1 MEQIQQI
8 RDLGTSLGYE
18 DDELRRFVKDQQD
31 RVRDERAALRQE
43 QKDEL
48 DRKAAIEKALIE
60 KAKVENEWELQ
71 KLTHSQKM
79 EELSKQAE
87 LPQLVSTGGSHDTV
101 RGPKIPAFEEG
112 KDEIDS
118 YLRRFERYATAQKWK
133 PDIWATHLSALLKG
147 KALDVYALMPVD
159 KALDYPALKDALL
172 KRYDMTEEGF
182 KRRFRSCRPEP
193 GETFIQF
200 SVRLDSYFKRWID
213 MAHTDNT
220 YISLYDLIIRDQFL
234 HICSKDLSL
243 FLKERIPDSLEK
255 MVALADQY
263 REARHT
269 SASNLIDKGN
279 QSNTSSVRNQSG
291 PKAGDYSTKKEQ
303 RSIKPAERTSFV
315 PVRDRKCFRCG
326 KNGHIAPD
334 CRVNLQKTNS
344 GSSDDRN
351 NFKGKVCNTCTIP
364 TDSIVDAIP
373 TGCTSTLPLSCQS
386 TVNVSMPVSSGYVD
400 GKPVTV
406 LRDTGCS
413 GIVVKRDM
421 VGNESLTGGK
431 QVCILADGTRVEVP
445 IARIAIDTPYLQG
458 EFEGWCMANP
468 VYDLII
474 GNVEDA
480 REPGKPDPLWQQTG
494 AVETR
499 EQVRNKSK
507 PFVQLKVKDIIT
519 DEVNPNVIKKAQLED
534 TTLDKIR
541 RYVLTGDTVTRKNGK
556 VKWILKRGMIY
567 RQFSSSKHDRVSC
580 TQLVVPK
587 FHRETVTRVA
597 HESIMS
603 GHMGTQRTLDR
614 VLSAFYWPG
623 VSADVKRF
631 CQSCDI
637 CQRTV
642 PKGKIGKVP
651 LQSMPLIDEPFK
663 RVAVD
668 LIGPLFPRTDR
679 GNRYILTL
687 VDYATRYPEAIAL
700 KDIETESVAESLV
713 DIFSRV
719 GVPQEMLTDMGSQF
733 TSKLMAEVSRLISL
747 RQLTTTVYHPMCNG
761 LVERFNGSLKL
772 MLKRM
777 CHERPKDWD
786 RYVDAL
792 LFAYREVSQES
803 LKFSPFELVYGKQVR
818 GPMAILK
825 ELWTKEIDDPEVK
838 STYQYVIDLRERLEA
853 TCELARSNLASAS
866 KKNKVYYDKSTKQR
880 HMKVGDKVLVLL
892 PTDKNKLLMQWKGP
906 FTITEK
912 FGKVDYRIQ
921 MNGKIKTFHANLLK
935 RYVERYDVDDLTV
948 VSSAVIDTD
957 SDQVDVYD
965 EIHEIPFTDSGENA
979 SHIDVNPDLDENQL
993 LQVKELLFS
1002 FPEVFTDSP
1011 GCTDLLEHDIK
1022 LSSETP
1028 VRMKPYPIPYSMLD
1042 TVNAEVSKM
1051 LDLGV
1056 IEASTSPYASP
1067 IVIVKKKDNTN
1078 RFCIDFRSLNSQTLF
1093 DAEPMGNAEEMFSKL
1108 AGHQYFSRIDLSK
1121 GYWQLPLS
1129 EDAKPKTAF
1138 QTPKGLFQFRRMPFG
1153 LVTAPASFCR
1163 LMRILLKGMEN
1174 IDNFIDDIIIF
1185 TLTFEQHL
1193 EVLYELLVRLK
1204 GANLTA
1210 RPSKCSIGYGS
1221 LECLGHF
1228 VGDDK
1233 LKPHPDK
1240 VKAMG
1245 EAPRPVT
1252 KKQVRSFLGLVG
1264 FYRKFIPNF
1273 SCIALPLTDLTK
1285 KGQPSTVVW
1294 ENAQENAFQSLR
1306 CALVRFPILKLPD
1319 FTKIFVLMTDAS
1331 DRGIGAVLMQ
1341 YQENSK
1347 MPIAYASRKLKKS
1360 EVAYSTIEKECL
1372 AIVWAVQKFQR
1383 YLYGREF
1390 ILETDH
1396 QPLTYLNKKK
1406 VENAR
1411 LMRWALA
1418 LQPYRFRIVAV
1429 KGIDNVGA
1437 DYLSRV

>member
-1 MEQIQQI
+1 
-8 RDLGTSLGYE
+8 
-18 DDELRRFVKDQQD
+18 
-31 RVRDERAALRQE
+31 
-43 QKDEL
+43 
-48 DRKAAIEKALIE
+48 
-60 KAKVENEWELQ
+60 
-71 KLTHSQKM
+71 
-79 EELSKQAE
+79 
-87 LPQLVSTGGSHDTV
+87 
-101 RGPKIPAFEEG
+101 
-112 KDEIDS
+112 
-118 YLRRFERYATAQKWK
+118 
-133 PDIWATHLSALLKG
+133 
-147 KALDVYALMPVD
+147 MPVD

-213 MAHTDNT
+213 MAHTDTT

-263 REARHT
+263 REARQT

-291 PKAGDYSTKKEQ
+291 SKPVDYSTKKEQ
-303 RSIKPAERTSFV
+303 RSIKPTERTSFV
-315 PVRDRKCFRCG
+315 PNRDRKCFRCG
-326 KNGHIAPD
+326 KNGHIATD
-334 CRVNLQKTNS
+334 SRVNLQKTNS
-344 GSSDDRN
+344 GSSDDRK

-386 TVNVSMPVSSGYVD
+386 TANVSMPVSSGYVD

-445 IARIAIDTPYLQG
+445 IARIDIDTPYLQG

-567 RQFSSSKHDRVSC
+567 RQFSSSKPDR
-580 TQLVVPK
+580 
-587 FHRETVTRVA
+587 
-597 HESIMS
+597 
-603 GHMGTQRTLDR
+603 
-614 VLSAFYWPG
+614 
-623 VSADVKRF
+623 
-631 CQSCDI
+631 
-637 CQRTV
+637 
-642 PKGKIGKVP
+642 
-651 LQSMPLIDEPFK
+651 SMPLINEPFK

-679 GNRYILTL
+679 GSRYILTL

-700 KDIETESVAESLV
+700 KDIETESVAEALV

-733 TSKLMAEVSRLISL
+733 TSKLMAEV
-747 RQLTTTVYHPMCNG
+747 
-761 LVERFNGSLKL
+761 
-772 MLKRM
+772 
-777 CHERPKDWD
+777 
-786 RYVDAL
+786 
-792 LFAYREVSQES
+792 
-803 LKFSPFELVYGKQVR
+803 
-818 GPMAILK
+818 
-825 ELWTKEIDDPEVK
+825 
-838 STYQYVIDLRERLEA
+838 
-853 TCELARSNLASAS
+853 
-866 KKNKVYYDKSTKQR
+866 
-880 HMKVGDKVLVLL
+880 
-892 PTDKNKLLMQWKGP
+892 
-906 FTITEK
+906 
-912 FGKVDYRIQ
+912 DYRIQ

-935 RYVERYDVDDLTV
+935 RYVERCDVDDDLTV

-979 SHIDVNPDLDENQL
+979 SHIDVNPDLDENQI

-1028 VRMKPYPIPYSMLD
+1028 IRMKPYPIPYSMLD

-1108 AGHQYFSRIDLSK
+1108 AGHKYFSRIDLSK

-1138 QTPKGLFQFRRMPFG
+1138 QTPK
-1153 LVTAPASFCR
+1153 
-1163 LMRILLKGMEN
+1163 
-1174 IDNFIDDIIIF
+1174 
-1185 TLTFEQHL
+1185 
-1193 EVLYELLVRLK
+1193 
-1204 GANLTA
+1204 
-1210 RPSKCSIGYGS
+1210 
-1221 LECLGHF
+1221 
-1228 VGDDK
+1228 
-1233 LKPHPDK
+1233 DK
-1240 VKAMG
+1240 VKAIE

-1252 KKQVRSFLGLVG
+1252 KK
-1264 FYRKFIPNF
+1264 
-1273 SCIALPLTDLTK
+1273 
-1285 KGQPSTVVW
+1285 
-1294 ENAQENAFQSLR
+1294 
-1306 CALVRFPILKLPD
+1306 
-1319 FTKIFVLMTDAS
+1319 
-1331 DRGIGAVLMQ
+1331 
-1341 YQENSK
+1341 
-1347 MPIAYASRKLKKS
+1347 
-1360 EVAYSTIEKECL
+1360 
-1372 AIVWAVQKFQR
+1372 
-1383 YLYGREF
+1383 
-1390 ILETDH
+1390 

>member
-43 QKDEL
+43 QKDER

-60 KAKVENEWELQ
+60 KAKVDNEWELQ

-234 HICSKDLSL
+234 HICSNDLSL

-255 MVALADQY
+255 IVALADQY

-269 SASNLIDKGN
+269 SASNLIVKGN

-303 RSIKPAERTSFV
+303 RSIKPTERTSFV

-344 GSSDDRN
+344 GSSDDRK

-373 TGCTSTLPLSCQS
+373 TGCTSTLPLACQS
-386 TVNVSMPVSSGYVD
+386 TVNVSMLVSSGYVD

-406 LRDTGCS
+406 LRETGCS
-413 GIVVKRDM
+413 AIVLKRDM
-421 VGNESLTGGK
+421 VGDESLTGGK

-474 GNVEDA
+474 GNVEYA

-499 EQVRNKSK
+499 EQVRNKS
-507 PFVQLKVKDIIT
+507 
-519 DEVNPNVIKKAQLED
+519 
-534 TTLDKIR
+534 
-541 RYVLTGDTVTRKNGK
+541 DTVTRKNGK

-567 RQFSSSKHDRVSC
+567 RQFSSSQHDRVSC

-603 GHMGTQRTLDR
+603 GHMGTQRTLDK

-719 GVPQEMLTDMGSQF
+719 GVPQEMLTDMGSQS

-786 RYVDAL
+786 RYVNAL
-792 LFAYREVSQES
+792 LFAYRGSSTGES
-803 LKFSPFELVYGKQVR
+803 
-818 GPMAILK
+818 
-825 ELWTKEIDDPEVK
+825 
-838 STYQYVIDLRERLEA
+838 
-853 TCELARSNLASAS
+853 
-866 KKNKVYYDKSTKQR
+866 
-880 HMKVGDKVLVLL
+880 
-892 PTDKNKLLMQWKGP
+892 
-906 FTITEK
+906 
-912 FGKVDYRIQ
+912 
-921 MNGKIKTFHANLLK
+921 
-935 RYVERYDVDDLTV
+935 
-948 VSSAVIDTD
+948 
-957 SDQVDVYD
+957 
-965 EIHEIPFTDSGENA
+965 
-979 SHIDVNPDLDENQL
+979 
-993 LQVKELLFS
+993 
-1002 FPEVFTDSP
+1002 EVF
-1011 GCTDLLEHDIK
+1011 
-1022 LSSETP
+1022 
-1028 VRMKPYPIPYSMLD
+1028 
-1042 TVNAEVSKM
+1042 
-1051 LDLGV
+1051 
-1056 IEASTSPYASP
+1056 
-1067 IVIVKKKDNTN
+1067 
-1078 RFCIDFRSLNSQTLF
+1078 
-1093 DAEPMGNAEEMFSKL
+1093 
-1108 AGHQYFSRIDLSK
+1108 
-1121 GYWQLPLS
+1121 
-1129 EDAKPKTAF
+1129 
-1138 QTPKGLFQFRRMPFG
+1138 
-1153 LVTAPASFCR
+1153 
-1163 LMRILLKGMEN
+1163 
-1174 IDNFIDDIIIF
+1174 
-1185 TLTFEQHL
+1185 
-1193 EVLYELLVRLK
+1193 
-1204 GANLTA
+1204 
-1210 RPSKCSIGYGS
+1210 
-1221 LECLGHF
+1221 
-1228 VGDDK
+1228 
-1233 LKPHPDK
+1233 
-1240 VKAMG
+1240 
-1245 EAPRPVT
+1245 
-1252 KKQVRSFLGLVG
+1252 
-1264 FYRKFIPNF
+1264 
-1273 SCIALPLTDLTK
+1273 
-1285 KGQPSTVVW
+1285 
-1294 ENAQENAFQSLR
+1294 
-1306 CALVRFPILKLPD
+1306 
-1319 FTKIFVLMTDAS
+1319 
-1331 DRGIGAVLMQ
+1331 
-1341 YQENSK
+1341 
-1347 MPIAYASRKLKKS
+1347 
-1360 EVAYSTIEKECL
+1360 
-1372 AIVWAVQKFQR
+1372 AI
-1383 YLYGREF
+1383 
-1390 ILETDH
+1390 
-1396 QPLTYLNKKK
+1396 
-1406 VENAR
+1406 
-1411 LMRWALA
+1411 
-1418 LQPYRFRIVAV
+1418 
-1429 KGIDNVGA
+1429 
-1437 DYLSRV
+1437 